1 MSADKIVL
9 FLILAVVSSYKIIYG
24 INFWKEKENDLS
36 LLWKSKKFYGFAIL
50 GFFVWLL
57 LWFAGKRSWRVIRIA
72 DLYYTYAILALVDSK
87 RRIVPEEI
95 LAAYFIG
102 QMLLGITGMPIRSV
116 LSVLLSGILFTGILI
131 AVTRIVSG
139 KMGMGDVKLLGV
151 TAMTAGWQYTLQVL
165 MWGMGISFFYGMG
178 LLCIAKKTI
187 KEEFPFVPF
196 LAAGIG
202 LQIMI

>member
-165 MWGMGISFFYGMG
+165 MWGMGISDR
-178 LLCIAKKTI
+178 KS
-187 KEEFPFVPF
+187 VV
-196 LAAGIG
+196 
-202 LQIMI
+202 